1 MKEIGIIFTRHSTTL
16 NRLLCRATDQNKS
29 GKKEGNKERWWI
41 PSNRAEIYFFGHFC
55 LADGRA
61 QHRQTVHRNGRKK
74 RRQELMFSRHSFKNK
89 NQTKK
94 IAKNSWPARD
104 FAIGSLSL
112 ALFSLEIGI
121 EKCLF
126 PFSIPFGGVLERSS
140 VVWLERPR
148 VIYNPRRTLSTGWIC
163 CDVVLFDN
171 ESREKKKKKMVCGP
185 VIDRYR
191 CCGPT
196 RVALFWDASI
206 SIETRRHL
214 RVTLTRRRFFLPS
227 SI

>member
-1 MKEIGIIFTRHSTTL
+1 
-16 NRLLCRATDQNKS
+16 
-29 GKKEGNKERWWI
+29 
-41 PSNRAEIYFFGHFC
+41 
-55 LADGRA
+55 
-61 QHRQTVHRNGRKK
+61 
-74 RRQELMFSRHSFKNK
+74 MFSRHSFKFK
-89 NQTKK
+89 NQK

-112 ALFSLEIGI
+112 SLFLFSLEIGI

-148 VIYNPRRTLSTGWIC
+148 VIYNPRRTRQSLSSGLIC

-171 ESREKKKKKMVCGP
+171 ESREKKKKKKKMVCGP

-206 SIETRRHL
+206 SIGTRRHL
-214 RVTLTRRRFFLPS
+214 RVTLTRRRFLTSIFHLIIFLVCVCVYFINGYSLLFHPHSVPTFMNLQEETLIKIADVLDEVRNS
-227 SI
+227 SIIILGFWVFLSLI